1 MSQFGF
7 ELGLAIFAGIT
18 DESSVLQLFPLACII
33 YYVLCF
39 LSAYYGVT
47 ANLLTPS

>member
-7 ELGLAIFAGIT
+7 ELGLAIFAGMA
-18 DESSVLQLFPLACII
+18 DESSALRLFPLACTI
-33 YYVLCF
+33 YYVPCF

-47 ANLLTPS
+47 ANLLTSS